1 MALIRIIQN
10 KHNQIGLWSLEEEPA
25 ELEQLISLSR
35 HDQLF
40 LEKMTSRFRRREF
53 LSVRILMTELLGR
66 YPEILYDSH
75 HRPYLAGREK
85 HISISHS
92 RSLVAVIAGERPAG
106 IDTEELH
113 RDISPIIHRFM
124 NAAEITWSSVAPDPS
139 RAQVLCWSIKESV
152 FKLMATENV
161 DFRSMISIDPV
172 GSDNLGRTTANF
184 RMSKETVS
192 IEVHYLFEQ
201 NNVITW
207 CELP

>member
-1 MALIRIIQN
+1 
-10 KHNQIGLWSLEEEPA
+10 
-25 ELEQLISLSR
+25 
-35 HDQLF
+35 
-40 LEKMTSRFRRREF
+40 
-53 LSVRILMTELLGR
+53 
-66 YPEILYDSH
+66 
-75 HRPYLAGREK
+75 
-85 HISISHS
+85 
-92 RSLVAVIAGERPAG
+92 
-106 IDTEELH
+106 
-113 RDISPIIHRFM
+113 
-124 NAAEITWSSVAPDPS
+124 
-139 RAQVLCWSIKESV
+139 KESV